1 MPTAPIPLFHLQSL
15 VRAAIQEDLS
25 EGDITSAALIPDR
38 FPAKALFIAQDP
50 LTLAGLCVV
59 QTLLQEIDPSLNMT
73 TNFRDGQRIK
83 ASQTI
88 LTVRGPAQALLAAE
102 RIALNFLQHLSGI
115 ATMTAKYCETIRG
128 YPAKILDTRKTT
140 PGLRHL
146 QKWAVR
152 LGGGHNHRFSL
163 GDGILIKDNHLSLL
177 SKKKIGITQACQLAR
192 EHGPHHMR
200 ITVETESLAQ
210 VKEALKGQADII
222 LLDNMKPVM
231 VRKAVELIKGRAI
244 VEVSGGVT
252 LTNVRDMAAAGAQYI
267 SIGAL
272 THSAP
277 AVNIHMEFLRSSRS
291 SL

>member
-1 MPTAPIPLFHLQSL
+1 MPTASLPRVHIQSI

-25 EGDITSAALIPDR
+25 EGDITSSVLIPDR
-38 FPAKALFIAQDP
+38 FPQRASVIAQEP
-50 LTLAGLCVV
+50 LTLAGLCIME
-59 QTLLQEIDPSLNMT
+59 TLFQEIDPTLKMT
-73 TNFRDGQRIK
+73 TSMQDGQRIK
-83 ASQTI
+83 ANQTI
-88 LTVRGPAQALLAAE
+88 LSVRGPARAILAAE
-102 RIALNFLQHLSGI
+102 RIALNLLQHLSGI
-115 ATMTAKYCETIRG
+115 ATLTTRFCETVQG
-128 YPAKILDTRKTT
+128 FPVKILDTRKTT

-177 SKKKIGITQACQLAR
+177 SNKKIALSEACRLAR
-192 EHGPHHMR
+192 EHGPHHTR
-200 ITVETESLAQ
+200 IIVETESLAQ

-222 LLDNMKPVM
+222 LLDNMTPAM
-231 VRKAVELIKGRAI
+231 VRKSVETIKGRAL

-252 LTNVRDMAAAGAQYI
+252 LKNVRDMAAAGAQYI

-277 AVNIHMEFLRSSRS
+277 AVDIHMEFLMA
-291 SL
+291 